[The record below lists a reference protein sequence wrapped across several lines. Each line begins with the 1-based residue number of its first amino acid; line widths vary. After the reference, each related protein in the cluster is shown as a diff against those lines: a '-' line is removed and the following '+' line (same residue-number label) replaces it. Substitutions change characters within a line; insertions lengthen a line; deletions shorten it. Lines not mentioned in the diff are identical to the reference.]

1 MEQVN
6 KTLAIEW
13 LRASYL
19 DIENLKYIKDVEYL
33 TPMIAFHSQQA
44 IEKSFKAIIVFYDN
58 KIPKQHDLLKLKTML
73 NNKLII
79 DNEDILEVLNELYIE
94 SRYPSSIGL
103 LPYGKPT
110 LDDAKEFYS
119 FAFKIFNEALNILN
133 ITLDEVRG

>member
-1 MEQVN
+1 VEQVN

-133 ITLDEVRG
+133 ITLNEIRG

>member
-133 ITLDEVRG
+133 ITLNEIRG

>member
-6 KTLAIEW
+6 RTLAIEW

-73 NNKLII
+73 NIT
-79 DNEDILEVLNELYIE
+79 LNEI
-94 SRYPSSIGL
+94 
-103 LPYGKPT
+103 
-110 LDDAKEFYS
+110 
-119 FAFKIFNEALNILN
+119 
-133 ITLDEVRG
+133 RG